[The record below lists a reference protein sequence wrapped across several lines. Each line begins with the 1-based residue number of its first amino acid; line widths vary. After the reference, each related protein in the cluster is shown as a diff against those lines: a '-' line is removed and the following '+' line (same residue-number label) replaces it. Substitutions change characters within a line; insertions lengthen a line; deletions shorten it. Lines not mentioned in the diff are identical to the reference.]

1 MGGDGGRCQT
11 ISVDIAF
18 NMEYNFISASA
29 QKSSM

>member
-11 ISVDIAF
+11 ILVDIAC
-18 NMEYNFISASA
+18 NMEYNFMMASA